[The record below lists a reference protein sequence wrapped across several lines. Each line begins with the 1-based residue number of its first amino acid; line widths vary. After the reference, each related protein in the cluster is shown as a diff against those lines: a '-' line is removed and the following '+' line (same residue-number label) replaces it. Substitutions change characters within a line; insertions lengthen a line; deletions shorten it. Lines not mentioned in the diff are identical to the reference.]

1 MKTMINRRDLLKQGA
16 GAAMLAGTGLSFP
29 GILRAAD
36 TVKVGL
42 SIPVTG
48 LQAILGETL
57 MNCYK
62 LAADELNAANGIA
75 GRKVELIVEDNQ
87 TTTKGA
93 VDKARKLIG
102 QDKVDV
108 VMGTIISLERSAT
121 LSVTSRAKK
130 LFFYPTNFEGGEC
143 DRYFVAT
150 GPIPMQQVDPM
161 APWIV
166 ESLGKTVYIMGSD
179 YAWPRKMTEAIT
191 AAMEKSGGKVVG
203 ADFYPFGT
211 QDFGPAFQKIKDSK
225 PDIVWSMVVGN
236 DAVTQLKQYRSFDMR
251 QPLIAPLDEVFNKDA
266 LPPGV
271 AAGTYAPQPYWM
283 SIDSPANKAFIDG
296 FRQRFGQDKMVN
308 GIGEAGYNGLHLY
321 ALAAEKAGSFEDAK
335 VLVALPSVE
344 FDAPQ
349 GKVRIDGSN
358 NHCVVNSFVGK
369 AKDDGVGYEVVKS
382 FGAIEP
388 VTPYCKL

>member
-1 MKTMINRRDLLKQGA
+1 MKTIHLNRRTVLKAGGA
-16 GAAMLAGTGLSFP
+16 GLALSAIGMP

-42 SIPVTG
+42 SIPITG

-57 MNCYK
+57 LNCYK
-62 LAADELNAANGIA
+62 LAADELNAKNGIG
-75 GRKVELIVEDNQ
+75 GRKVELIIEDNQ

-93 VDKARKLIG
+93 IEKARKLIS

-108 VMGTIISLERSAT
+108 IMGTIISPERSAT
-121 LSVTSRAKK
+121 LSVTSKAKK

-143 DRYFVAT
+143 DTYFVAT

-161 APWIV
+161 MPWV
-166 ESLGKTVYIMGSD
+166 AENLGKSVYVMASD
-179 YAWPRKMTEAIT
+179 YAWPQKMTEAIT
-191 AAMEKSGGKVVG
+191 AAYEKVGGKVIG
-203 ADFYPFGT
+203 ADYYPFGT
-211 QDFGPAFQKIKDSK
+211 TDFGPAFQKIRDLK
-225 PDIVWSMVVGN
+225 PDVVWSMVVGN
-236 DAVTQLKQYRSFDMR
+236 DAVTQLKQYRSFDVK

-283 SIDSPANKAFIDG
+283 ALDNPVNKTFIAS
-296 FRQRFGQDKMVN
+296 FREKFGKDKMVN

-321 ALAAEKAGSFEDAK
+321 ALAAEKAGAFEDDK
-335 VLVALPSVE
+335 VLAALPTVE

-349 GKVRIDGSN
+349 GMIKVDPTN
-358 NHCVVNSFVGK
+358 NHTLCHSYVGK
-369 AKDDGVGYEVVKS
+369 AAEDGIGYEIVAD
-382 FGAIEP
+382 FGAIQP

>member
-1 MKTMINRRDLLKQGA
+1 MPIFMTRRDILKQGA
-16 GAAMLAGTGLSFP
+16 AAAALAGTGLSIP
-29 GILRAAD
+29 AIARAAD
-36 TVKVGL
+36 TVKIGL

-62 LAADELNAANGIA
+62 LAADEINAKNGIA
-75 GRKVELIVEDNQ
+75 GRKIELIIEDNQ

-102 QDKVDV
+102 QDKVDA

-143 DRYFVAT
+143 SKYFVAT
-150 GPIPMQQVDPM
+150 GPIPMQQIDPM
-161 APWIV
+161 VPWIT

-211 QDFGPAFQKIKDSK
+211 QDFGPAFQRIKELK
-225 PDIVWSMVVGN
+225 PDVVWSMVVGN
-236 DAVTQLKQYRSFDMR
+236 DAVTQLKQYRSFDIR

-283 SIDSPANKAFIDG
+283 SIDNSANTAFIEG
-296 FRQRFGQDKMVN
+296 FRQRFGKEKMLN

-321 ALAAEKAGSFEDAK
+321 ALAAEKAGSFEDDK
-335 VLVALPSVE
+335 VLAALPSVE

-349 GKVRIDGSN
+349 GKVRIEASN

-369 AKDDGVGYEVVKS
+369 AKDDGIGYEVVKN
-382 FGAIEP
+382 FGTIEP

>member
-1 MKTMINRRDLLKQGA
+1 MKKEITRRNVLKSAGALATMAGA
-16 GAAMLAGTGLSFP
+16 GIGMP

-36 TVKVGL
+36 TMKIGL
-42 SIPVTG
+42 SIPITG

-57 MNCYK
+57 LNCYR
-62 LAADELNAANGIA
+62 LAADELNAKNGIA
-75 GRKVELIVEDNQ
+75 GRQIELVVEDNQ

-93 VDKARKLIG
+93 IDKARKLIG

-143 DRYFVAT
+143 SPYFVAT

-161 APWIV
+161 APWIT
-166 ESLGKTVYIMGSD
+166 ETLGKTVYIMGSD
-179 YAWPRKMTEAIT
+179 YAWPRKMTEAIS
-191 AAMEKSGGKVVG
+191 ASLEKNGGKVVG

-211 QDFGPAFQKIKDSK
+211 QDFGPAFQRINGEK
-225 PDIVWSMVVGN
+225 PDVVWSMVVGN
-236 DAVTQLKQYRSFDMR
+236 DAVTQMKQYRSFEIQ

-283 SIDSPANKAFIDG
+283 SIDNPANKAFISG
-296 FRQRFGQDKMVN
+296 FRERFGQDKMVN

-321 ALAAEKAGSFEDAK
+321 ALAAEKAGSFEDDA
-335 VLVALPSVE
+335 VLAALPSVE

-349 GKVRIDGSN
+349 GLVRIEASN
-358 NHCVVNSFVGK
+358 NHCVVNSFVGQAAQDGIGYDVAK
-369 AKDDGVGYEVVKS
+369 A
-382 FGAIEP
+382 FGTIKP
-388 VTPYCKL
+388 VTEYCKL

>member
-16 GAAMLAGTGLSFP
+16 GAAILVGTGLSFP

-62 LAADELNAANGIA
+62 LAAAELNAANGIA
-75 GRKVELIVEDNQ
+75 GRKVELIIEDNQ

-143 DRYFVAT
+143 DTYFVAT

-166 ESLGKTVYIMGSD
+166 ESLGKSVYILGSD

-191 AAMEKSGGKVVG
+191 AALEKAGGKVVG

-335 VLVALPSVE
+335 VLAALPSVE

-358 NHCVVNSFVGK
+358 NHCIVNSFVGK

>member
-1 MKTMINRRDLLKQGA
+1 MTNLISRRGVLKY
-16 GAAMLAGTGLSFP
+16 GAAAAALAGTGLSIP
-29 GILRAAD
+29 GIARAAD

-62 LAADELNAANGIA
+62 LAADELNAKNGIA
-75 GRKVELIVEDNQ
+75 GRKVELIIEDNQ

-143 DRYFVAT
+143 NTYFVAT
-150 GPIPMQQVDPM
+150 APIPMQQVDPM
-161 APWIV
+161 APWIA
-166 ESLGKTVYIMGSD
+166 ESLGKTIYIMGSD
-179 YAWPRKMTEAIT
+179 YAWPRKMTEAIQ
-191 AAMEKSGGKVVG
+191 AAIEKAGGKVVG

-211 QDFGPAFQKIKDSK
+211 QDFGPAFQRIKELK
-225 PDIVWSMVVGN
+225 PDVVWSMVVGN
-236 DAVTQLKQYRSFDMR
+236 DAVTQLKQYRSFDIR

-283 SIDSPANKAFIDG
+283 SIDSPANKVFIEG
-296 FRQRFGQDKMVN
+296 FRQRFGQDKMLN

-321 ALAAEKAGSFEDAK
+321 ALAAEKAGSFEDDK
-335 VLVALPSVE
+335 VLAALPDVE
-344 FDAPQ
+344 FEAPQ
-349 GKVRIDGSN
+349 GKVRIERSN
-358 NHCVVNSFVGK
+358 NHCIVNSFVGK
-369 AKDDGVGYEVVKS
+369 AKDDGIGYEVVKN

-388 VTPYCKL
+388 VTPYCTL

>member
-1 MKTMINRRDLLKQGA
+1 MSTKNLSRRTILKAGGA
-16 GAAMLAGTGLSFP
+16 GLALSAFGMP

-42 SIPVTG
+42 TIPITG

-57 MNCYK
+57 LNCYK
-62 LAADELNAANGIA
+62 LAADELNAKNGIG
-75 GRKVELIVEDNQ
+75 GRQVELIVEDNQ
-87 TTTKGA
+87 TTTKGSIE
-93 VDKARKLIG
+93 KARKLIS

-108 VMGTIISLERSAT
+108 IMGAIISPERSAT
-121 LSVTSRAKK
+121 LSVTSKAKK

-143 DRYFVAT
+143 NKYFVAT

-161 APWIV
+161 MPWV
-166 ESLGKTVYIMGSD
+166 AKNLGKSIYVMASD
-179 YAWPRKMTEAIT
+179 YAWPHKMTDAIT
-191 AAMEKSGGKVVG
+191 AAYEKSGGKIIG
-203 ADFYPFGT
+203 ADYYPFGT
-211 QDFGPAFQKIKDSK
+211 TDFGPAFQKIRDLK
-225 PDIVWSMVVGN
+225 PDVVWSMVVGN
-236 DAVTQLKQYRSFDMR
+236 DAVTQLKQYRSFGVK

-283 SIDSPANKAFIDG
+283 ALDNPVNKKFIAS
-296 FRQRFGQDKMVN
+296 FREKFGKDKMVN

-321 ALAAEKAGSFEDAK
+321 ALAAEKAGSFKDDE
-335 VLVALPSVE
+335 VLAALPTVE

-349 GKVRIDGSN
+349 GKIKVDPTN
-358 NHCVVNSFVGK
+358 NHTLCHSYVGK
-369 AKDDGVGYEVVKS
+369 ALEDGISYEIVAD
-382 FGAIEP
+382 FGAIQP

>member
-191 AAMEKSGGKVVG
+191 AALEKAGGKVVG

-266 LPPGV
+266 CHPALPPAPMRHSPTGCRSTAPPTRLSSMAFASASARTRWSTASARPAITACISMRSPPKRP
-271 AAGTYAPQPYWM
+271 AASRTPRFWPPCPRSNSTRRRARCASMAPTIIVS
-283 SIDSPANKAFIDG
+283 SIPS
-296 FRQRFGQDKMVN
+296 
-308 GIGEAGYNGLHLY
+308 
-321 ALAAEKAGSFEDAK
+321 SAK
-335 VLVALPSVE
+335 PRTTASVT
-344 FDAPQ
+344 
-349 GKVRIDGSN
+349 RW
-358 NHCVVNSFVGK
+358 
-369 AKDDGVGYEVVKS
+369 
-382 FGAIEP
+382 
-388 VTPYCKL
+388 

>member
-1 MKTMINRRDLLKQGA
+1 MTRLITRRSILQQGA
-16 GAAMLAGTGLSFP
+16 AAAALAGTGLSLP
-29 GILRAAD
+29 GIARAAD
-36 TVKVGL
+36 TVKIGL

-62 LAADELNAANGIA
+62 LAADELNEKNGIA
-75 GRKVELIVEDNQ
+75 GRKVELIIEDNQ

-102 QDKVDV
+102 QDKVDA

-143 DRYFVAT
+143 NAYFVAT

-161 APWIV
+161 APWIA
-166 ESLGKTVYIMGSD
+166 ESLGKTIYIMGSD

-191 AAMEKSGGKVVG
+191 AAIEKAGGKVVG

-211 QDFGPAFQKIKDSK
+211 QDFGPAFQRIKELK
-225 PDIVWSMVVGN
+225 PDVVWSMVVGN
-236 DAVTQLKQYRSFDMR
+236 DAVTQLKQYRSFDIR

-283 SIDSPANKAFIDG
+283 SIDSPANKAFIEG
-296 FRQRFGQDKMVN
+296 FRKRFGAEKMLN

-321 ALAAEKAGSFEDAK
+321 ALAAEKAGSFEDDK
-335 VLVALPSVE
+335 VLAALPDVE
-344 FDAPQ
+344 FEAPQ
-349 GKVRIDGSN
+349 GKVRIYRSN

-369 AKDDGVGYEVVKS
+369 AKEDGIGYEVVKN
-382 FGAIEP
+382 FGAIDP

>member
-1 MKTMINRRDLLKQGA
+1 MKTMINRRDLLKHSA
-16 GAAMLAGTGLSFP
+16 GAAILAGTGLSFP
-29 GILRAAD
+29 SILRAAD

-62 LAADELNAANGIA
+62 LAADELNAKNGIA
-75 GRKVELIVEDNQ
+75 GRKIELIVEDNQ

-130 LFFYPTNFEGGEC
+130 LFFYPTNFEGEEC
-143 DRYFVAT
+143 DKYFVAT

-211 QDFGPAFQKIKDSK
+211 QDFGPAFQKIKETK

-283 SIDSPANKAFIDG
+283 AIDSPANKAFIEG

-321 ALAAEKAGSFEDAK
+321 ALAAEKAGSFEDDK
-335 VLVALPSVE
+335 VLAALPSVE
-344 FDAPQ
+344 FEAPQ

-358 NHCVVNSFVGK
+358 NHCIVNSFVGK
-369 AKDDGVGYEVVKS
+369 AKEDGIGYEVVKN

-388 VTPYCKL
+388 ITAYCKI

>member
-191 AAMEKSGGKVVG
+191 AALEKAGGKVVG

-251 QPLIAPLDEVFNKDA
+251 QPLIVPLDEVFNKDA

-283 SIDSPANKAFIDG
+283 SIDSPVNKAFIDG
-296 FRQRFGQDKMVN
+296 FRQRFGHDKMVN
-308 GIGEAGYNGLHLY
+308 GIGEAGYNCLHLY

-335 VLVALPSVE
+335 VLAALPSVE